1 MSPSRTSRSSR
12 SATTTSSSSSSSSSP
27 KKAASRGP
35 ARRRRSQARPLASR
49 IEPGLPYPLGVHVR
63 DGGINV
69 AVPTETG
76 DCVELCLFDDGGRE
90 TRVELP
96 ERSGHVHHGF
106 LPGVGP
112 GQRYGFRVGGTWD
125 PARGLRH
132 NANKLL
138 LDPWAKAVEGS
149 FGAGE
154 EVFGHHW
161 DDGAK
166 LNEADSAASMP
177 RCVVVDE
184 SFDWGDDTPPR
195 TPLHSAVIYET
206 HVKGLTHTHPDVPEE
221 LRGTYAGLAHPA
233 ITGYLKDLG
242 VTTVELLPVHQFVQD
257 SHLEEKGL
265 RNYWGYNSIG
275 FLAPHGEYAAAGD
288 GGGQVAEFKQMV
300 KDLHAAGL
308 EVVLDVVYN
317 HTAEGNDQ
325 GPTFSLKGIDN
336 SSFYRLVEGDEG
348 HYFDTSGTGNSL
360 NASHPV
366 ALGLVMDSLRYWVQ
380 EMHVDG
386 FRFDLATTLTRQ
398 DGDMSAHSAFLTL
411 VNQDPVLAPVKMIAE
426 PWDTQG
432 YQVGGF
438 PARWSEWNG
447 KYRDDVRDFWRGED
461 GVLGAVAHRLTGSG
475 DVYTEGGTT
484 GRDPLCSVNF
494 ITAHDGFTLHD
505 LTSYDEKHNDANGEG
520 GADGE
525 SDNKSWGCGA
535 EGPTDDAGVNELR
548 ERQRRNFLATLL
560 LSHGVPM
567 LLGGDEMGRTQG
579 GNNNAYCQDSE
590 ISWFDWS
597 AVDSDLVEFTKE
609 LTALRREHPALR
621 PRHFGDVDVEMR
633 RADGPEMGDG
643 DWADGANKALTVHLT
658 GPRSDGAN
666 DTEEFMLMVNASA
679 GTVEFTVPTR
689 TDNGRDAE
697 AEGLP
702 GWKLV
707 LSTDPEQHVKKRG
720 LAPGQ
725 QILVRD
731 RSLTL
736 LHRVD

>member
-1 MSPSRTSRSSR
+1 M
-12 SATTTSSSSSSSSSP
+12 
-27 KKAASRGP
+27 ASRV
-35 ARRRRSQARPLASR
+35 
-49 IEPGLPYPLGVHVR
+49 EPGLPYPLGVTLR
-63 DGGINV
+63 GDGINV
-69 AVPTETG
+69 ALPSETAER
-76 DCVELCLFDDGGRE
+76 VELCLFDSSGAE

-96 ERSGHVHHGF
+96 ERSGHVFHGY
-106 LPGVGP
+106 LPGIGA
-112 GQRYGFRVGGTWD
+112 GQRYGFRVHGAWD
-125 PARGLRH
+125 PTRGLRH
-132 NANKLL
+132 NPHKLL
-138 LDPWAKAVEGS
+138 LDPWARAVEGT

-161 DDGAK
+161 DDGSK
-166 LNEADSAASMP
+166 LNEADSAPSVP

-184 SFDWGDDTPPR
+184 SFDWGNDTPPR
-195 TPLHSAVIYET
+195 TPLHSTLVYET
-206 HVKGLTHTHPDVPEE
+206 HVKGLTYQHPDVPEE

-233 ITGYLKDLG
+233 VTNYLKDLG
-242 VTTVELLPVHQFVQD
+242 VTTVELLPMHQFVQD

-317 HTAEGNDQ
+317 HTAEGNDK

-336 SSFYRLVEGDEG
+336 GSFYRLVEGDEA
-348 HYFDTSGTGNSL
+348 HYFDTSGTGNSI

-398 DGDMSAHSAFLTL
+398 GGEMDVHSAFLTL
-411 VNQDPVLAPVKMIAE
+411 VHQDPVLAPVKMIAE
-426 PWDTQG
+426 PWDTAG

-447 KYRDDVRDFWRGED
+447 KYRDDVRDFWRGEE
-461 GVLGAVAHRLTGSG
+461 GVLGAFAHRITGSG
-475 DVYTEGGTT
+475 DIYGGAPGT
-484 GRDPLCSVNF
+484 GARDPLCSINF

-505 LTSYDEKHNDANGEG
+505 LTSYDAKHNDANGEG
-520 GADGE
+520 NNDGE
-525 SDNKSWGCGA
+525 NDNKSWGCGA
-535 EGPTDDAGVNELR
+535 EGPTDDDAVNELR
-548 ERQRRNFLATLL
+548 RRQRKNFLATLL

-597 AVDSDLVEFTKE
+597 GVDDDGEELRAFTRE
-609 LTALRREHPALR
+609 LTELRREHPALR

-633 RADGPEMGDG
+633 RADGPEMSDA
-643 DWADGANKALTVHLT
+643 DWAEPLNKALTVHFT
-658 GPRSDGAN
+658 GPRSDGA
-666 DTEEFMLMVNASA
+666 DDVEEFMLMVNGSESV
-679 GTVEFTVPTR
+679 VEFTVPTR
-689 TDNGRDAE
+689 TDSGTEPE
-697 AEGLP
+697 AAGLP

-707 LSTDPEQHVKKRG
+707 LSTDPDQHVKKRG

-736 LHRVD
+736 LHRID